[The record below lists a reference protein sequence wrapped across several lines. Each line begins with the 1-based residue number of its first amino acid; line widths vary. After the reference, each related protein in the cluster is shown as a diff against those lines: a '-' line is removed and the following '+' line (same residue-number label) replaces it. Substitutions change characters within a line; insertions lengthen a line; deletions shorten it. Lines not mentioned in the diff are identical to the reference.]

1 MLAPI
6 LGSVSRERVLV
17 FLMVRKDGYARQ
29 IAAHFDTDLNPIQK
43 QLDRL
48 ELGGVLASRTVGRTR
63 LYSFSPRYAFLQELE
78 ALLEKAFA
86 FYPKGE
92 RERLSLVRRRP
103 RRRGKP
109 L

>member
-17 FLMVRKDGYARQ
+17 FLLVRKEGYARQ
-29 IAAHFDTDLNPIQK
+29 VAAHFDTDLDPIQK

-48 ELGGVLASRTVGRTR
+48 ELGGVLVSRTVGRTR
-63 LYSFSPRYAFLQELE
+63 LYSFNRRYPFLKELE
-78 ALLEKAFA
+78 ALLEKALA

-92 RERLSLVRRRP
+92 RERLSLIRRRP